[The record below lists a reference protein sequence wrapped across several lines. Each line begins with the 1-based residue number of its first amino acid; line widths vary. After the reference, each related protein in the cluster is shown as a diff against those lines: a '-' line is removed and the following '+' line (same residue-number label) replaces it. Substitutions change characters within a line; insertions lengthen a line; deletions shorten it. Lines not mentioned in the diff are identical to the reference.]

1 MFQSDDDDV
10 AQSFR
15 RPKLLKYSSHTTA
28 RQQQVSIHYKIGL
41 SCCWPGRPALFQ
53 WPQAIKPGLNLK
65 LIYYS
70 LYSDDHDLGTAAAAG
85 HAQWFIRIHDK
96 DIMFKVQKCLKNM
109 ITGSVRTYFR
119 CVYYDFANLFGFHSE
134 FGSFRN
140 FDGFDWNLDSA
151 DRD

>member
-1 MFQSDDDDV
+1 MSFTVRPLLFVNSYSWECYALKMFQSDDDDV

-28 RQQQVSIHYKIGL
+28 RQQQQQVSIHYKIGL

-70 LYSDDHDLGTAAAAG
+70 LYSDDHDLGTAAAAAAG

-96 DIMFKVQKCLKNM
+96 VKECLRSKNASKNNY
-109 ITGSVRTYFR
+109 G
-119 CVYYDFANLFGFHSE
+119 
-134 FGSFRN
+134 FGSDLFSMRLLW
-140 FDGFDWNLDSA
+140 FL
-151 DRD
+151 